1 MTLTTI
7 SPGLPGL
14 VLEQTAGRKQT
25 APENLAAQAGSSS
38 YADQLP
44 PHEPSFTVT
53 LSKTN
58 WSSPAITASLPG
70 ILTPER
76 MIAFVDGAL
85 DDNQNLIRDLKIMGI
100 KTVLLDPARDELVQ
114 IADQLRNETGLIAV
128 RIFSHGGSGFLKLGS
143 DTINQS
149 DLTRH
154 ADQLGTI
161 SKALSDEGD
170 IHLYGCDIAAGEAG
184 ILFIAAL
191 AKTTQADIAASIN
204 KTGTIALGGDWALE
218 AGFGDI
224 ETAGVIFENYQHL
237 FSVPTTDASAW
248 TTANIASLTT
258 AEIAALATDDLV
270 ALSTAAMASFDTAQ
284 ITALTTEQIPTLTTE
299 QIQALTSAEASVL
312 TAAQIAA
319 FGTDQ
324 IVALKTGQI
333 SVLRQAA
340 VSAITVNQLIA
351 LELADLVVMTTKQI
365 AALTSAQSA
374 VLTTAQ
380 LGVLT
385 TAQSRAL
392 STSAIAALSTLQL
405 AVIGTD
411 QFSAFSARQIAALT
425 TEQISALSTEQLA
438 SLTTGQ
444 IVAIETEDLAA
455 LTTAQISA
463 LSTELLAS
471 LTTSQ
476 IGALTTEQIAAFTT
490 DQLSAISR

>member
-38 YADQLP
+38 SAGQLP
-44 PHEPSFTVT
+44 PHEPSVTVT

-85 DDNQNLIRDLKIMGI
+85 DDNRNLIRDLKIMGI
-100 KTVLLDPARDELVQ
+100 KTVLLDPARDELLQ

-128 RIFSHGGSGFLKLGS
+128 HIFSHGGSGFLKLGS

-224 ETAGVIFENYQHL
+224 ETSGVIFENYRHL
-237 FSVPTTDASAW
+237 FSVPT
-248 TTANIASLTT
+248 IFGRL
-258 AEIAALATDDLV
+258 ALH
-270 ALSTAAMASFDTAQ
+270 
-284 ITALTTEQIPTLTTE
+284 
-299 QIQALTSAEASVL
+299 
-312 TAAQIAA
+312 
-319 FGTDQ
+319 
-324 IVALKTGQI
+324 
-333 SVLRQAA
+333 
-340 VSAITVNQLIA
+340 
-351 LELADLVVMTTKQI
+351 
-365 AALTSAQSA
+365 
-374 VLTTAQ
+374 
-380 LGVLT
+380 
-385 TAQSRAL
+385 
-392 STSAIAALSTLQL
+392 
-405 AVIGTD
+405 
-411 QFSAFSARQIAALT
+411 
-425 TEQISALSTEQLA
+425 
-438 SLTTGQ
+438 
-444 IVAIETEDLAA
+444 
-455 LTTAQISA
+455 
-463 LSTELLAS
+463 
-471 LTTSQ
+471 TTSFV
-476 IGALTTEQIAAFTT
+476 AK
-490 DQLSAISR
+490 